1 MGIAFPQL
9 APASEDRV
17 SGALVAGGSLKF
29 DGDKNQYLKR
39 TFSAGNRTK
48 SWFTWVKRSKTS
60 TDNNDQTIFEP
71 MVAVM
76 IIDFIQIKW
85 RNASEF
91 RFI

>member
-1 MGIAFPQL
+1 MGIALPQL

-17 SGALVAGGSLKF
+17 SGALVAGGCVKF

-48 SWFTWVKRSKTS
+48 STFSAWVKRSKTS
-60 TDNNDQTIFEP
+60 TDNNNQTIFEA

-76 IIDFIQIKW
+76 IMIIFK
-85 RNASEF
+85 
-91 RFI
+91 